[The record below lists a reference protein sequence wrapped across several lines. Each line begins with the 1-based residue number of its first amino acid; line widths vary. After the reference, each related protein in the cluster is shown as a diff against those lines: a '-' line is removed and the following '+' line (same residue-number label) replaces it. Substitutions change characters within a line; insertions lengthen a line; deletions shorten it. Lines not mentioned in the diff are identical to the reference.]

1 MLENHEEKQSFSEK
15 CREEITR
22 EPTLFYLMK
31 ASSENNSKFRQAA
44 CQTLIT
50 LLENNDMLAKWQYIL
65 ERKSGQ
71 DEIQSEGMGLFLR
84 LIHYYMVVTVE
95 NETEFQMLQMQLKL
109 CTTLLQITPYARMLP
124 GLSTLLGRMVVQ

>member
-1 MLENHEEKQSFSEK
+1 
-15 CREEITR
+15 
-22 EPTLFYLMK
+22 MK